1 VLFSIWGGELLMKF
15 YKVSYGENQAI
26 ALIAANS
33 PYEAVGFYL
42 MEAKSDYGEVEYVN
56 IKRLDLHERVKVDYG
71 HIAIYDTVEE
81 IYHRQK
87 IVNFPCVIANLLP

>member
-1 VLFSIWGGELLMKF
+1 MKF

-42 MEAKSDYGEVEYVN
+42 MEAQSDYGEVEYVN

-87 IVNFPCVIANLLP
+87 IVHFPCVIANLLPQI

>member
-1 VLFSIWGGELLMKF
+1 MKF
-15 YKVSYGENQAI
+15 YKVSYGEELAI
-26 ALIAANS
+26 KIIAANS

-42 MEAKSDYGEVEYVN
+42 MEAQSDYGEVEYVN
-56 IKRLDLHERVKVDYG
+56 INRLGLRVERVKVDYG

-87 IVNFPCVIANLLP
+87 IVDLPCVIANLLPKI

>member
-1 VLFSIWGGELLMKF
+1 MKF

-26 ALIAANS
+26 TLIAANS
-33 PYEAVGFYL
+33 PYEEVGFYL
-42 MEAKSDYGEVEYVN
+42 MEAQSDYGEVEYVN

-87 IVNFPCVIANLLP
+87 IVHFPCVIANLLP